1 MQVATPVT
9 ARAPAGADKDKEA
22 LPMTEPRTSTPRP
35 VALIILDGYGYNE
48 DARDN
53 AVLAARTPVMDRLWQ
68 EQPHTLIHT
77 DGRHVGL
84 PDGQMG
90 NSEVGHMNLG
100 AGRIVY
106 QDFTRITKAVED
118 GDLDTIAAL
127 TAPIDAAVAEGKA
140 VHLLGLLSP
149 GGVHSHEAHFL
160 AMAEL
165 AARRGARRIVVHAF
179 LDGRDMPPKSAMASL
194 ERTNA
199 RLAELVGPENGFV
212 ASIIGRYYAM
222 DRDNRWDRVEKAYRL
237 ITEGEGEFEAIGA
250 EEGLRRAYERD
261 ETDEFVTAT
270 SIRPSGAPVAMA
282 DGDAA
287 IFMNFRADR
296 ARELTRAFVE
306 EGFSG
311 FERRVRPRLANDGL
325 VMLTQY
331 AADIPA
337 PSAFPPAELVNTLGE
352 VMETRGLT
360 QLRIAET
367 EKYAHVTFFFSGG
380 REAEYRGETRVLV
393 PSPQEVKT
401 YDEKPEMSA
410 EEVTDRLVEAIDGG
424 TFDLIVCNYANGDM
438 VGHTGDFE
446 AAVKAIEAVDA
457 CVGRV
462 VEAIQ
467 RSGGACLVT
476 ADHGNAEQMVHP
488 ETGAPQ
494 TAHTTFEV
502 PLIYVGERPARL
514 ADDGSLCDIAPTLLT
529 MMDQP
534 IPGEMTGRV
543 LIERD

>member
-1 MQVATPVT
+1 
-9 ARAPAGADKDKEA
+9 
-22 LPMTEPRTSTPRP
+22 MTEPRTPTPRP

-48 DARDN
+48 DPGDN
-53 AVLAARTPVMDRLWQ
+53 AVLAARTPIMDRLWQ
-68 EQPHTLIHT
+68 ERPHTLIHT

-118 GDLDTIAAL
+118 GDLDTIDTL
-127 TAPIDAAVAEGKA
+127 TAPIDAAVSAGKA

-149 GGVHSHEAHFL
+149 GGVHSHEDHFL

-165 AARRGARRIVVHAF
+165 AARRGAQRIHVHAF

-222 DRDNRWDRVEKAYRL
+222 DRDNRWERVEKAYRL
-237 ITEGEGEFEAIGA
+237 VTEGEGEFEAVSA
-250 EEGLRRAYERD
+250 EEGLRRAYARH
-261 ETDEFVTAT
+261 ETDEFITAT
-270 SIRPSGAPVAMA
+270 SIRPNGAPVTMT

-296 ARELTRAFVE
+296 ARELTRAFAE
-306 EGFSG
+306 DDFRGFA
-311 FERRVRPRLANDGL
+311 RQARPKLAADGL
-325 VMLTQY
+325 VMLTRY

-337 PSAFPPAELVNTLGE
+337 PAAFPPAELVKTLGE
-352 VMETRGLT
+352 VMEKRGLT

-380 REAEYRGETRVLV
+380 REEEYRGETRVLV

-410 EEVTDRLVEAIDGG
+410 AEVTDRLVEAIDAG
-424 TFDLIVCNYANGDM
+424 TFDLVVCNYANGDM

-446 AAVKAIEAVDA
+446 AAVKAIEAVDT

-467 RSGGACLVT
+467 RVGGACLVT
-476 ADHGNAEQMVHP
+476 ADHGNAEQMVNP
-488 ETGAPQ
+488 DTGAPQ

-514 ADDGSLCDIAPTLLT
+514 VDDGSLCDIAPTLLT

-534 IPGEMTGRV
+534 IPEEMTGRV
-543 LIERD
+543 LIEHN

>member
-1 MQVATPVT
+1 MTN
-9 ARAPAGADKDKEA
+9 PASQPANQG
-22 LPMTEPRTSTPRP
+22 TPRP
-35 VALIILDGYGYNE
+35 VALIILDGYGHNP
-48 DARDN
+48 DAAHN
-53 AVLAARTPVMDRLWQ
+53 AVLAARTPVMDRLQ
-68 EQPHTLIHT
+68 QTHPATLIHT

-84 PDGQMG
+84 PEGQMG

-127 TAPIDAAVAEGKA
+127 TAPIDAAVAAGRA

-149 GGVHSHEAHFL
+149 GGVHSHDDHFI

-165 AARRGARRIVVHAF
+165 AARRGARRIYIHGF
-179 LDGRDMPPKSAMASL
+179 LDGRDMAPKSALASI
-194 ERTNA
+194 ERANQ
-199 RLAELVGPENGFV
+199 RLSELVGADNGFV

-237 ITEGEGEFEAIGA
+237 LTEGVGEFEAVSA
-250 EEGLRRAYERD
+250 EEGLRAAYERG
-261 ETDEFVTAT
+261 ETDEFVSAT
-270 SIRPSGAPVAMA
+270 SLRPAGTPVVLE

-306 EGFSG
+306 DAFGGFA
-311 FERRVRPRLANDGL
+311 RRACPALAGDGL

-337 PSAFPPAELVNTLGE
+337 PSAFPPAALTNTLGE

-380 REAEYRGETRVLV
+380 REAEYQGETRILV
-393 PSPQEVKT
+393 PSPQEVRT

-410 EEVTDRLVEAIDGG
+410 VEVTDRLVEAIESGDY
-424 TFDLIVCNYANGDM
+424 DLIVCNYANGDM
-438 VGHTGDFE
+438 VGHTGDFD
-446 AAVKAIEAVDA
+446 AAVKAIEAVDT

-462 VEAIQ
+462 VEAIENV
-467 RSGGACLVT
+467 GGACLVT
-476 ADHGNAEQMVHP
+476 ADHGNAEQMVNP
-488 ETGAPQ
+488 DTGNPQ

-502 PLIYVGERPARL
+502 PLIYVGPRPARL
-514 ADDGSLCDIAPTLLT
+514 KADGSLCDIAPTLLT
-529 MMDQP
+529 LMDQSVP
-534 IPGEMTGRV
+534 EEMTGRV
-543 LIERD
+543 LIDIDAAS

>member
-1 MQVATPVT
+1 
-9 ARAPAGADKDKEA
+9 
-22 LPMTEPRTSTPRP
+22 MTEPRTPRP
-35 VALIILDGYGYNE
+35 VALIILDGYGHNE
-48 DARDN
+48 SPDDN

-77 DGRHVGL
+77 DGRFVGL

-118 GDLDTIAAL
+118 GELDTIDAL
-127 TAPIDAAVAEGKA
+127 TAPIDAAVAAGQA

-149 GGVHSHEAHFL
+149 GGVHSHEEHIL
-160 AMAEL
+160 AMAEM
-165 AARRGARRIVVHAF
+165 AARRGARRILVHAF
-179 LDGRDMPPKSAMASL
+179 LDGRDTAPKSAMASL

-212 ASIIGRYYAM
+212 ASIIGRYFAM

-237 ITEGEGEFEAIGA
+237 ITEAEGEFTAQSA
-250 EEGLRRAYERD
+250 EQGLEQAYARG

-270 SIRPSGAPVAMA
+270 SIRPDGAPVAMA
-282 DGDAA
+282 DGDAG

-306 EGFSG
+306 DGFAG
-311 FERRVRPRLANDGL
+311 FERRVRPALAAEGL

-337 PSAFPPAELVNTLGE
+337 PAAFPPAELVNTLGE
-352 VMETRGLT
+352 VMEKRDLT

-410 EEVTDRLVEAIDGG
+410 VEVTDRLVEAIDSHHY
-424 TFDLIVCNYANGDM
+424 DLIVCNYANGDM
-438 VGHTGDFE
+438 VGHTGNFD

-467 RSGGACLVT
+467 RAGGACLVT
-476 ADHGNAEQMVHP
+476 ADHGNAEQMIHP

-502 PLIYVGERPARL
+502 PLVYVGPRPARL
-514 ADDGSLCDIAPTLLT
+514 LDDGRLCDIAPTLLT

-534 IPGEMTGRV
+534 IPEEMTGRV
-543 LIERD
+543 LIEFD

>member
-1 MQVATPVT
+1 MTQ
-9 ARAPAGADKDKEA
+9 PA
-22 LPMTEPRTSTPRP
+22 SQSIPRP
-35 VALIILDGYGYNE
+35 VALIILDGYGHNP
-48 DARDN
+48 DAAHN
-53 AVLAARTPVMDRLWQ
+53 AVLAARTPVMNRLQ
-68 EQPHTLIHT
+68 QAHPATLIHT

-84 PDGQMG
+84 PEGQMG

-100 AGRIVY
+100 AGRVVY

-127 TAPIDAAVAEGKA
+127 TAPIDAAVAAGRA

-149 GGVHSHEAHFL
+149 GGVHSHDDHFI

-165 AARRGARRIVVHAF
+165 AARRGAKRIYVHGF
-179 LDGRDMPPKSAMASL
+179 LDGRDMPPKSALASL
-194 ERTNA
+194 ERANR
-199 RLAELVGPENGFV
+199 RLSELVGADHGFV

-237 ITEGEGEFEAIGA
+237 LTEGVGEFEAASA
-250 EEGLRRAYERD
+250 EEGLRAAYERG
-261 ETDEFVTAT
+261 ETDEFVAAT
-270 SIRPSGAPVAMA
+270 SIRPAGTPVVLEN
-282 DGDAA
+282 GDAA

-306 EGFSG
+306 DAFGG
-311 FERRVRPRLANDGL
+311 FERRVCPRLAADGL

-337 PSAFPPAELVNTLGE
+337 PAAFPPASLTNTLGE
-352 VMETRGLT
+352 VMESRGLT

-380 REAEYRGETRVLV
+380 REAEYAGETRILV
-393 PSPQEVKT
+393 PSPQEVRT

-410 EEVTDRLVEAIDGG
+410 AEVTDRLVAAIESGDY
-424 TFDLIVCNYANGDM
+424 DLIVCNYANGDM
-438 VGHTGDFE
+438 VGHTGDFD
-446 AAVKAIEAVDA
+446 AAVKAIETVDG

-462 VEAIQ
+462 VEAIEKV
-467 RSGGACLVT
+467 GGACLVT
-476 ADHGNAEQMVHP
+476 ADHGNAEQMVNP
-488 ETGAPQ
+488 ETGNPQ

-502 PLIYVGERPARL
+502 PLIYVGQRSARL
-514 ADDGSLCDIAPTLLT
+514 KGDGSLCDIAPTLLT
-529 MMDQP
+529 LMDQP
-534 IPGEMTGRV
+534 VPEEMTGRV
-543 LIERD
+543 LIDFDAAS

>member
-1 MQVATPVT
+1 MTDTP
-9 ARAPAGADKDKEA
+9 
-22 LPMTEPRTSTPRP
+22 TPRP
-35 VALIILDGYGYNE
+35 VALLILDGYGHNE

-68 EQPHTLIHT
+68 QRPHTLIHT
-77 DGRHVGL
+77 DGRYVGL

-100 AGRIVY
+100 AGRVVY
-106 QDFTRITKAVED
+106 QDFTRITKAIED
-118 GDLDTIAAL
+118 GDLDTLDAL
-127 TAPIDAAVAEGKA
+127 TDAIDAAVANGKA

-149 GGVHSHEAHFL
+149 GGVHSHEDHFL

-165 AARRGARRIVVHAF
+165 AARRGAQQIYVHAF
-179 LDGRDMPPKSAMASL
+179 LDGRDMPPKSAQRSL
-194 ERTNA
+194 ARTNA

-222 DRDNRWDRVEKAYRL
+222 DRDNRWERVEKAYRL
-237 ITEGEGEFEAIGA
+237 ITEGVGEFEAIGA
-250 EEGLRRAYERD
+250 EEGLRKAYERH

-270 SIRPSGAPVAMA
+270 SIRPDGAPVAMT

-296 ARELTRAFVE
+296 ARELTRAFVADDFP
-306 EGFSG
+306 GFA
-311 FERRVRPRLANDGL
+311 RQTRPQLAGGGL
-325 VMLTQY
+325 VTLTQY

-337 PSAFPPAELVNTLGE
+337 PAAFPPADLVNTLGE
-352 VMETRGLT
+352 VVEAQGLT

-380 REAEYRGETRVLV
+380 REAEYRGETRILV
-393 PSPQEVKT
+393 PSPQDVKT

-410 EEVTDRLVEAIDGG
+410 EEVTDRLVEAIDSGHY
-424 TFDLIVCNYANGDM
+424 DLIVCNYANGDM
-438 VGHTGDFE
+438 VGHTGDFD
-446 AAVKAIEAVDA
+446 AAVQAIEAVDA
-457 CVGRV
+457 CVGRAV
-462 VEAIQ
+462 AAIE
-467 RSGGACLVT
+467 RAGGACLVT
-476 ADHGNAEQMVHP
+476 ADHGNAEQMVNP
-488 ETGAPQ
+488 ETGEPQ

-502 PLIYVGERPARL
+502 PLVYVGARPATL
-514 ADDGSLCDIAPTLLT
+514 VDDGSLCDIAPTLLT

-534 IPGEMTGRV
+534 IPEEMTGRV
-543 LIERD
+543 LIEYR

>member
-1 MQVATPVT
+1 
-9 ARAPAGADKDKEA
+9 
-22 LPMTEPRTSTPRP
+22 MTEPRTPAPRP
-35 VALIILDGYGYNE
+35 VALIILDGYGHNE
-48 DARDN
+48 DASDN

-68 EQPHTLIHT
+68 ERPHTLIHT

-100 AGRIVY
+100 AGRVVY

-118 GDLDTIAAL
+118 GDLDTIDAL
-127 TAPIDAAVAEGKA
+127 TQPIDTAVAAGKA

-149 GGVHSHEAHFL
+149 GGVHSHEDHIL

-165 AARRGARRIVVHAF
+165 AARRGAKRIHVHAF
-179 LDGRDMPPKSAMASL
+179 LDGRDTAPKSAMASL
-194 ERTNA
+194 TRANA
-199 RLAELVGPENGFV
+199 RLAELVGAENGFV
-212 ASIIGRYYAM
+212 ASIIGRYFAM
-222 DRDNRWDRVEKAYRL
+222 DRDNRWDRVEQAYRL
-237 ITEGEGEFEAIGA
+237 MTEGEGKFTADTA
-250 EEGLRRAYERD
+250 EQGLELAYSRG

-270 SIRPSGAPVAMA
+270 SIRPAGAAVAMA

-296 ARELTRAFVE
+296 ARELTRAFAE
-306 EGFSG
+306 DGFNG
-311 FERRVRPRLANDGL
+311 FARQARPKLAADGL

-337 PSAFPPAELVNTLGE
+337 PAAFPPAELVNTLGE
-352 VMETRGLT
+352 VMEKRDLT

-367 EKYAHVTFFFSGG
+367 EKYAHGTFFFSGG
-380 REAEYRGETRVLV
+380 REEAYRGETRVLV

-410 EEVTDRLVEAIDGG
+410 EEVTDRLVEAIDAD

-438 VGHTGDFE
+438 VGHTGDFD
-446 AAVKAIEAVDA
+446 AAVKAIEAVDV

-467 RSGGACLVT
+467 RAGGACLVT
-476 ADHGNAEQMVHP
+476 ADHGNAEQMVNP
-488 ETGAPQ
+488 ETGEPQ
-494 TAHTTFEV
+494 TAHTTFAV

-514 ADDGSLCDIAPTLLT
+514 VDDGSLCDIAPTLLA

-534 IPGEMTGRV
+534 IPDEMTGRV
-543 LIERD
+543 LIEHD

>member
-1 MQVATPVT
+1 
-9 ARAPAGADKDKEA
+9 
-22 LPMTEPRTSTPRP
+22 MTDASTSAPRP
-35 VALIILDGYGYNE
+35 VALIILDGYGHNP
-48 DARDN
+48 DAANN
-53 AVLAARTPVMDRLWQ
+53 AVLAARTPVMDRLQ
-68 EQPHTLIHT
+68 QAHPATLIHT
-77 DGRHVGL
+77 DGRYVGL

-106 QDFTRITKAVED
+106 QDFTRITKAIED
-118 GDLDTIAAL
+118 GELDAITAL
-127 TAPIDAAVAEGKA
+127 TAPIDAAVAADRA

-149 GGVHSHEAHFL
+149 GGVHSHEDHFL

-165 AARRGARRIVVHAF
+165 AARRGAQRIVVHGF
-179 LDGRDMPPKSAMASL
+179 LDGRDMPPKSALASI
-194 ERTNA
+194 ERVNA
-199 RLAELVGPENGFV
+199 RLAELVGAENGFV

-237 ITEGEGEFEAIGA
+237 ITEGEGEYEAPSA
-250 EEGLRRAYERD
+250 EAGLRAAYERG

-270 SIRPSGAPVAMA
+270 SIRPNGKPVAMV

-306 EGFSG
+306 KAFGG
-311 FERRVRPRLANDGL
+311 FERRVRPHLAADGL

-337 PSAFPPAELVNTLGE
+337 PAAFPPAELTNTLGE
-352 VMETRGLT
+352 VMEKRGLT

-380 REAEYRGETRVLV
+380 REAEYAGETRVLV

-410 EEVTDRLVEAIDGG
+410 VEVTDRLVEAIDSGR
-424 TFDLIVCNYANGDM
+424 FDLIVCNYANGDM
-438 VGHTGDFE
+438 VGHTGDFD
-446 AAVKAIEAVDA
+446 AAVAAIEAVDA

-467 RSGGACLVT
+467 RAGGACLVT
-476 ADHGNAEQMVHP
+476 ADHGNAEQMVNP

-494 TAHTTFEV
+494 TAHTTFDV
-502 PLIYVGERPARL
+502 PLVYVGPRPAKLR
-514 ADDGSLCDIAPTLLT
+514 DDGRLCDIAPTLLT
-529 MMDQP
+529 LMEQP
-534 IPGEMTGRV
+534 IPEEMTGRV
-543 LIERD
+543 LIDFC